1 MWYFLADIK
10 DYKQFA
16 IANLSLQSS
25 MQWQLAGSHAVQAT
39 SVMHHYQ
46 YQYHQFHLTAE
57 VLLLDVRPYTPLSE

>member
-1 MWYFLADIK
+1 M
-10 DYKQFA
+10 FA

-57 VLLLDVRPYTPLSE
+57 VTWNTLGPVLLLDVRPYTPLSE

>member
-1 MWYFLADIK
+1 M
-10 DYKQFA
+10 FA

-57 VLLLDVRPYTPLSE
+57 VTWNTLGLVLLLDVRPYTPLSE